1 MPKMT
6 DLHARMIH
14 FILSITMFPISV
26 VALSSSF
33 HGSRIIS
40 PMPTMHNSRLSTTGV
55 SSLVM
60 RKQKASDK
68 RTARLQRGQL
78 DSDTFTPPPLSS
90 STTILSSTPMSKS
103 QWKQKKIELRSRGD
117 KVGNSM
123 SGGRGRARK
132 RLKLYNSLASYHST
146 FSSLISE
153 EYQVEESEVIQRLE
167 ASIGDPFSLEEAGHA
182 IFDVHPQRRGN
193 LFSDEVYR
201 LEKSLDATTT
211 YFQSDDNAVDTRGRP
226 SPLPA
231 NHKFSAN
238 DVIVITLQPRGTGDF
253 MGVSSLPTNKDAV
266 FVEARVLNVGPS
278 YVDVAIPSGKFSTA
292 FGPASNNVGDEGRGD
307 PSLRVRVDRFFSD
320 VPFKRMAAALGQ
332 LTSVPSQNGEAPASN
347 PNYDKRVGGFQMDNL
362 LKEAI
367 LSTFAI
373 KDETFLDGIENPSL
387 GDLPKKLAK
396 PPLPAS
402 TQWADQVMS
411 YIKANP
417 GQLFPTYNEPQLTA
431 IRSALTRRLTLI
443 QGVSDN
449 YFYCLRLLLY
459 RNHFLHV
466 QTHKIATRHGQD
478 YNCWFDCVWV
488 CSSMSK
494 DIASLQGA
502 GHCFLKCGCR

>member
-1 MPKMT
+1 MVLSLLKNGMKRLDDASKIHFTSCLYLPIGNYINTLSDLQLPTLLLTYKMT
-6 DLHARMIH
+6 NQRARIIPIIGMML
-14 FILSITMFPISV
+14 LST
-26 VALSSSF
+26 AAAWSSF
-33 HGSRIIS
+33 HGSRIIQ
-40 PMPTMHNSRLSTTGV
+40 PMTQSSRPLTSGS

-68 RTARLQRGQL
+68 RTARLQRGQM
-78 DSDTFTPPPLSS
+78 DSDSFTPPPLSS
-90 STTILSSTPMSKS
+90 SSSTTQILSSTPMSKT
-103 QWKQKKIELRSRGD
+103 QWKHKKVELRSRGENVD
-117 KVGNSM
+117 NSM

-146 FSSLISE
+146 FSNLISE
-153 EYQVEESEVIQRLE
+153 EYQVEEAEVIQRLE
-167 ASIGDPFSLEEAGHA
+167 ASIGDPFSLEGAGHA

-193 LFSDEVYR
+193 LFNDEVYR

-211 YFQSDDNAVDTRGRP
+211 YFQSDDDTRGRP

-253 MGVSSLPTNKDAV
+253 LGVSSLPTNKDAV
-266 FVEARVLNVGPS
+266 LVEARVLNVGPS
-278 YVDVAIPSGKFSTA
+278 YVDVAIPAGKFSTA
-292 FGPASNNVGDEGRGD
+292 FGPASNNVGDEGKGD

-332 LTSVPSQNGEAPASN
+332 LTSVPQQNGEVPVSN
-347 PNYDKRVGGFQMDNL
+347 PKFDKRVGGFVMDNL

-373 KDETFLDGIENPSL
+373 KDETNILLDGIENPSL

-396 PPLPAS
+396 SPLPAS
-402 TQWADQVMS
+402 IQWADQVMA

-417 GQLFPTYNEPQLTA
+417 SQLFPVYNEPQVGLG
-431 IRSALTRRLTLI
+431 L
-443 QGVSDN
+443 
-449 YFYCLRLLLY
+449 
-459 RNHFLHV
+459 
-466 QTHKIATRHGQD
+466 
-478 YNCWFDCVWV
+478 
-488 CSSMSK
+488 
-494 DIASLQGA
+494 
-502 GHCFLKCGCR
+502 